1 MPEAIPPRQATELS
15 TKEDVLRRATPMGG
29 QHRVV
34 QDLFAYAR
42 DTRREG
48 RALSEDALVQERLL
62 DAFIDCEIGRLFEE
76 RNERMKLAG
85 QELTY
90 ETAQYTLWTK
100 KSALRVAGFI
110 HDVVGPFALLGGEDP
125 CAPLG
130 GVFGACWQQA
140 VLELGR
146 DGITAEEASAAMAH
160 GLGFVWAEN
169 REGAWPSAAEYTGF
183 SQAGAV
189 AQAGAG

>member
-15 TKEDVLRRATPMGG
+15 TKEDVLGRATPMGG
-29 QHRVV
+29 QYRVV

-100 KSALRVAGFI
+100 ESALRVAGFI

-125 CAPLG
+125 CAPPWRRLRCVLATG
-130 GVFGACWQQA
+130 GPGVRPGRDNSRGGFRGDGPWPGIC
-140 VLELGR
+140 LGR
-146 DGITAEEASAAMAH
+146 KSRRGVAE
-160 GLGFVWAEN
+160 
-169 REGAWPSAAEYTGF
+169 RR
-183 SQAGAV
+183 
-189 AQAGAG
+189 

>member
-1 MPEAIPPRQATELS
+1 MPRSIPRHAAELS
-15 TKEDVLRRATPMGG
+15 IEEDVLKRATPRGR

-34 QDLFAYAR
+34 RELFAYAR
-42 DTRREG
+42 GTRREG

-62 DAFIDCEIGRLFEE
+62 DAFIECEIGRLFEE

-90 ETAQYTLWTK
+90 EAAQYTLWTK
-100 KSALRVAGFI
+100 KSVLRVAGFI
-110 HDVVGPFALLGGEDP
+110 HDIVGPFALLGSEDP

-130 GVFGACWQQA
+130 GVFDAYGQQA

-146 DGITAEEASAAMAH
+146 DGMTAEEASAEMAR
-160 GLGFVWAEN
+160 GLGFVWTEN
-169 REGAWPSAAEYTGF
+169 RGEAWPSTAEYVG
-183 SQAGAV
+183 SPPAGAV